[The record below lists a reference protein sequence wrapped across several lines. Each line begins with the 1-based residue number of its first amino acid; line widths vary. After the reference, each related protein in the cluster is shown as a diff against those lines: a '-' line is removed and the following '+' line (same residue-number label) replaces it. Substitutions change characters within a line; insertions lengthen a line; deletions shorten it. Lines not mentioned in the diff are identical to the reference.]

1 MAILQPSKRDTP
13 HKNRLLEKYRKLKD
27 NDDEFS
33 FDDNVKKEVVID
45 YDTEPA
51 TSSSDESDQDDQ
63 TKVID
68 NKVSTSSYNSTNE
81 DGPTLQTKPQHQH
94 DERQL
99 SLGGWDAFNL
109 KDASLK
115 PDMLFV
121 AEALNLDLNTKTM
134 LAKFDA
140 RTLED
145 CYLMG
150 DQDFEDLIEEA
161 KAMGISLPP
170 LQIRKVQ
177 IFREWLKKVIEDI
190 DESKLPSWART
201 HTIGKT
207 CIPRDWQSRFK
218 EDLPKLK
225 KDIKQRGQITIAQ
238 KSYEAMSLTL
248 TDLSSNLS
256 SNFGYS
262 LKTFSSSL
270 NTALA
275 SSLSALVGEMDW

>member
-1 MAILQPSKRDTP
+1 M
-13 HKNRLLEKYRKLKD
+13 
-27 NDDEFS
+27 FS
-33 FDDNVKKEVVID
+33 LDDNLKKKVVVID
-45 YDTEPA
+45 YDTDPA
-51 TSSSDESDQDDQ
+51 SSSSDDSDQDDE
-63 TKVID
+63 TKIID
-68 NKVSTSSYNSTNE
+68 NKESASSSSSYNITTND
-81 DGPTLQTKPQHQH
+81 DGAAAAALSSQSKKKKKPQHDQQH
-94 DERQL
+94 NERQL

-109 KDASLK
+109 KDSSLK

-121 AEALNLDLNTKTM
+121 AEALHLDLNTKTM

-150 DQDFEDLIEEA
+150 DQDFEELIEEA
-161 KAMGISLPP
+161 KAMGMSLPP

-177 IFREWLKKVIEDI
+177 VFREWLKQVIEDI

-225 KDIKQRGQITIAQ
+225 KDIKQRGQITIAK

-248 TDLSSNLS
+248 TDLSSNIS

-262 LKTFSSSL
+262 LKTFSTSL

-275 SSLSALVGEMDW
+275 SSLNALVGEMDW